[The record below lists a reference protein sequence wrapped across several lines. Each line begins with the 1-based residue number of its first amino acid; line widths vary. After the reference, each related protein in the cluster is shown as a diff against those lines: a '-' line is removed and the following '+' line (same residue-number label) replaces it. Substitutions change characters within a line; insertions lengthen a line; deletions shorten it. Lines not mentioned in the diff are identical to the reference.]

1 MVFLIGLIL
10 STIFL
15 LIALIHFNWGFG
27 GRWGYDQS
35 IPTNLYNE
43 KIFNPKTLECFVVG
57 FGLLFFVFI
66 INIRINNIANPFP
79 NWVVNTMMYI
89 IAFIFI
95 LRSVGDFKYVGLF
108 KKVKHSVFAKFDNKY
123 YTPLCILI
131 STLTIILI
139 INTKSIS

>member
-35 IPTNLYNE
+35 IPTNQNNE

-57 FGLLFFVFI
+57 FGLLFFVLI

-139 INTKSIS
+139 INTKPIS